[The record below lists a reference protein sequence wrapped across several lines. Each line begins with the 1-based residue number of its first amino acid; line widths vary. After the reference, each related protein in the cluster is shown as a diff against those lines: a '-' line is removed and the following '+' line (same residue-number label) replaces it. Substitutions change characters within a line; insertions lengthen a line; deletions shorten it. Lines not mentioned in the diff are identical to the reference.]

1 MKTWIKYTV
10 VVLLFLPVRVE
21 GQIVD
26 TTRRI
31 NSWKLM
37 HNYSRFEDTQL
48 DTTLYNLHLDFNPR
62 NRDGFSYEYLGI
74 LGSAAQNHNVFARPG
89 TGSFLFGASLYPYM
103 ADPDH
108 TIFYNTKSPFTEITY
123 SNILGTEWKEETV
136 SFLHTQNMDPFS
148 NIGIDFELLS
158 GKELYPNEET
168 RTTKFT
174 LFGSRAKEKYAAFGT
189 FHFNRFNNRENGGLA
204 DPDAFRQG
212 VQNELWLYNVKLTN
226 ALSSYTRLQ
235 AFYTQKF
242 TITEKEFFTDSL
254 GVTTDSGRNFS
265 FNHQF
270 MAERNNRYYQDNFSL
285 TSVPAIYDNFYYY
298 NGGEIRDSVVYD
310 KITNTFQFILG
321 DPYTD
326 KLSARVYAG
335 HEFSRY
341 GQRSPYSYKVLD
353 VQDSLDMLLIRED
366 SVYRDTAISFFDN
379 KFFNDVFVGFHL
391 AGPPERPWYW
401 NVDGK
406 YYVAGY
412 FRNNF
417 TANATFSRQ
426 VFKTYRLG
434 LRGNIENRNVSYY
447 HNHYSSA
454 FFRWDND
461 FRASQL
467 IRGEAFLTNEEQRF
481 NAVFSTGVWTN
492 YLYWDE
498 NALPAQYDK
507 TIYIFSG
514 NISKH
519 FKVSGFN
526 SHNQLLVQLSTADE
540 VLRIPRV
547 AFKTSNYW
555 EQVLFKGALTA
566 QIGIDLYI
574 TTPYTGNAYMPAT
587 GVFYLQNKET
597 IGGFPFADAFL
608 GVRIKRT
615 RIFISYN
622 NGLAG
627 LVSNNFF
634 TASEYPTKPGFL
646 RFGLAWTFY
655 D

>member
-1 MKTWIKYTV
+1 MKTLVRYT
-10 VVLLFLPVRVE
+10 LLLLVCLSTQVQ

-26 TTRRI
+26 TTRNI

-37 HNYSRFEDTQL
+37 HNYSRFEDTEM
-48 DTTLYNLHLDFNPR
+48 DTSLYDLHLDFNPR
-62 NRDGFSYEYLGI
+62 NRNGFSYEYLGI
-74 LGSAAQNHNVFARPG
+74 LGSAAQNHDVLARPG
-89 TGSFLFGASLYPYM
+89 TNSFLFGTSLYPYM
-103 ADPDH
+103 ADPDR
-108 TIFYNTKSPFTEITY
+108 TIFYNTKSPFTELVY
-123 SNILGTEWKEETV
+123 STILGEEWKEETV

-148 NIGIDFELLS
+148 NIGIDFELLA

-174 LFGSRAKEKYAAFGT
+174 LFGSRAKEKYSAFGT
-189 FHFNRFNNRENGGLA
+189 FHFNRFNNRESGGLQN
-204 DPDAFRQG
+204 PDAFLQG
-212 VQNELWLYNVKLTN
+212 TEQDLWLYNVNLP
-226 ALSSYTRLQ
+226 AARSSYTRMQ

-242 TITEKEFFTDSL
+242 NITEKEYFTDSL
-254 GVTTDSGRNFS
+254 GVTTDSGKNFS

-270 MAERNNRYYQDNFSL
+270 IAERNKRYYDDAFKLDAVPGLYDSLYYFSEE
-285 TSVPAIYDNFYYY
+285 V
-298 NGGEIRDSVVYD
+298 RDSVVYD
-310 KITNTFQFILG
+310 KVTNTFQFILG

-326 KLSARVYAG
+326 QLSARIYAG
-335 HEFSRY
+335 HELSRY
-341 GQRSPYSYKVLD
+341 GQRSPEPGLVFSHYDTLSQVPLE
-353 VQDSLDMLLIRED
+353 LD
-366 SVYRDTAISFFDN
+366 SVFKDTATTMFHN
-379 KFFNDVFVGFHL
+379 KLFNDVFVGFHL
-391 AGPPERPWYW
+391 AGPPKRPRYW
-401 NVDGK
+401 NVDGR
-406 YYVAGY
+406 YYLAGY

-417 TANATFSRQ
+417 SASATFSRQ
-426 VFKTYRLG
+426 IFNTYRLG

-454 FFRWDND
+454 FFKWDND

-467 IRGEAFLTNEEQRF
+467 IRGEAFLTNTAQRF
-481 NAVFSTGVWTN
+481 NAVISTGVWTN

-507 TIYIFSG
+507 IIYILSG
-514 NISKH
+514 KIFKH
-519 FKVSGFN
+519 FKISGFN
-526 SHNQLLVQLSTADE
+526 SHNQILVQLSTAEE
-540 VLRIPRV
+540 VLRLPLV
-547 AFKTSNYW
+547 AVKTSNYW

-587 GVFYLQNKET
+587 GVFYLQNEAT

-608 GVRIKRT
+608 AVRIKRT
-615 RIFISYN
+615 RIFTSYN

-627 LVSNNFF
+627 IVSNNYF
-634 TASEYPTKPGFL
+634 TAAEYPTKPGFF